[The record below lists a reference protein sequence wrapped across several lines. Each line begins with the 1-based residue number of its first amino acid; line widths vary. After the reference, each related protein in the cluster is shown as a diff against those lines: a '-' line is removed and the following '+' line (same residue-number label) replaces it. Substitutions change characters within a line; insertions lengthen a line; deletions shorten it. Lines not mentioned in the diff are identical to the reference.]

1 MSDTTS
7 TTRSPHDII
16 GVATAFWTSKVV
28 LSAVELGVFT
38 RLSERSGSLEQLCA
52 DLSIRGRGAR
62 DFFDILVSLELL
74 ERDEGSY
81 RNSELADAYLNPAL
95 PAYDI
100 SGYLRNLNA
109 VFASRSL
116 LTETLRSGG
125 RLNYAKAL
133 AAAGADET
141 AAGAVLMPADADAD
155 TFGEAFAAPNQVR
168 GFVRA
173 MTGYSMGAHRSLV
186 SAFDWS
192 GVGNV
197 VDVGCSEGAFLAH
210 MLRAHPHLAGIGFD
224 LAQVTDHFGTFT
236 RTMGIQDRVRFVSGD
251 FLSGPLPSGDVIVM
265 GHVLHD
271 WNLQIKRMLVGK
283 AYEALPPGG
292 SLLVYESLIDDERRV
307 NTAGMIMSLNVSLVS
322 AGGLGYTGAEC
333 REWMADAGFQDLS
346 VTHLEGPEYMVVG
359 RKRRLDT

>member
-155 TFGEAFAAPNQVR
+155 TFGEAFATPDQVR

-173 MTGYSMGAHRSLV
+173 MTGYSMGAIGR
-186 SAFDWS
+186 
-192 GVGNV
+192 
-197 VDVGCSEGAFLAH
+197 CCR
-210 MLRAHPHLAGIGFD
+210 LRL
-224 LAQVTDHFGTFT
+224 
-236 RTMGIQDRVRFVSGD
+236 
-251 FLSGPLPSGDVIVM
+251 
-265 GHVLHD
+265 
-271 WNLQIKRMLVGK
+271 
-283 AYEALPPGG
+283 EPGG
-292 SLLVYESLIDDERRV
+292 QRRRRRLFGGRVAGAHAPRPSLIWRGSDSTFPLR
-307 NTAGMIMSLNVSLVS
+307 
-322 AGGLGYTGAEC
+322 
-333 REWMADAGFQDLS
+333 
-346 VTHLEGPEYMVVG
+346 
-359 RKRRLDT
+359 